1 LLQLFNRSFVYTLE
15 PPLLGTH
22 SVDEFL
28 WETQSGFCEHF
39 AGSFAFFMRAAGY
52 PARVVTGYLGGE
64 VHPTENFV
72 TVRQYDAHAW
82 AEVWIEGAGW
92 QRIDPTAA
100 VAPERIEMS
109 LADLFGDE
117 DGFLAESPLSLL
129 RFRDFK
135 LVNWLVL
142 QRDYLDYAW
151 ATWVLGYDQRQ
162 VEVLQRLL
170 GKVSMF
176 RVSLLFLLAAGI
188 SLLPYLLK
196 RLIIRQRVKPDP
208 RDALI
213 QLFCTKMARAGMP
226 RRTGEGILNF
236 ARRIAAEQP
245 EFEAEAMAIANTFVN
260 QRYGNRFS
268 RKNNELSAMVRRFN
282 PPKAAQTRLR

>member
-1 LLQLFNRSFVYTLE
+1 
-15 PPLLGTH
+15 
-22 SVDEFL
+22 
-28 WETQSGFCEHF
+28 
-39 AGSFAFFMRAAGY
+39 
-52 PARVVTGYLGGE
+52 
-64 VHPTENFV
+64 
-72 TVRQYDAHAW
+72 
-82 AEVWIEGAGW
+82 
-92 QRIDPTAA
+92 
-100 VAPERIEMS
+100 MS

-117 DGFLAESPLSLL
+117 DSFLAESPLSLL

-142 QRDYLDYAW
+142 QRDSLDYAW

-176 RVSLLFLLAAGI
+176 RVSLLFLLAAVI
-188 SLLPYLLK
+188 SLLPYLVK

-213 QLFCTKMARAGMP
+213 HLFCTKMARAGMP

-236 ARRIAAEQP
+236 ARRVATDRP
-245 EFEAEAMAIANTFVN
+245 EFEAEAMAIANAYVD
-260 QRYGNRFS
+260 QRYGKGLS
-268 RKNNELSAMVRRFN
+268 QQINELRGMVRRFN